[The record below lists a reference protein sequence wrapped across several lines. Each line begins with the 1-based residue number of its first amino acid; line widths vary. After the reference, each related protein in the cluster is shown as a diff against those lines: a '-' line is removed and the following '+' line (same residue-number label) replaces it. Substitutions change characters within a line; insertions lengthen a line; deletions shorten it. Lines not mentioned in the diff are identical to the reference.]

1 MALLVGVAGNV
12 QRLAQ
17 STSVGG
23 VRVASEANPGGHSRE
38 DLDGVEAAAS
48 LGTVTGTCVVAVGR
62 GDQSLL
68 QGSSTEA
75 LATELDTSVGVAS
88 IGAASLTLGG
98 CVPSDVERAAKN
110 AGAGAVG
117 EAAQVLELL
126 GWLGTTR
133 AEASLAASPTVEVS
147 LAAVTEL
154 GATVAVSSAKA
165 SSRAVKGT
173 ADTVHRGG
181 HSANLEHLR
190 GFLVMS
196 VSVDDAI
203 RGSADIMHTKDWA
216 GMAKVAVAAE
226 TRKKALES
234 ILMLVWLFE
243 AGGVQGKRRCFQ
255 DSRDLRAGE
264 DKRTSFHRECMI
276 SYRKEYDQSL
286 GLDSV
291 SSFELILY
299 RRLEPKFSNSLQ
311 EAVDSFTN

>member
-1 MALLVGVAGNV
+1 MALLVGVASNV

-23 VRVASEANPGGHSRE
+23 VRVASEANPGRHSRE
-38 DLDGVEAAAS
+38 DLDGVETAAS
-48 LGTVTGTCVVAVGR
+48 LGTVTGASVVAIGR

-68 QGSSTEA
+68 EGSSTEA
-75 LATELDTSVGVAS
+75 LATELDTSVGVAG

-98 CVPSDVERAAKN
+98 CVPGDVERAAKH

-126 GWLGTTR
+126 GWLGTAR
-133 AEASLAASPTVEVS
+133 AEASLAASTAVEVS

-154 GATVAVSSAKA
+154 GAAVSVSSAKA

-173 ADTVHRGG
+173 TDTVHRGG
-181 HSANLEHLR
+181 HSANLEHLG
-190 GFLVMS
+190 GFLEKS

-203 RGSADIMHTKDWA
+203 RGSANIMHTKDWA
-216 GMAKVAVAAE
+216 GMAQAAVAAE

-243 AGGVQGKRRCFQ
+243 AGRFQGKRRCFQ
-255 DSRDLRAGE
+255 DSRDLVADE
-264 DKRTSFHRECMI
+264 EKRTSFQRERMI
-276 SYRKEYDQSL
+276 SYRK
-286 GLDSV
+286 
-291 SSFELILY
+291 
-299 RRLEPKFSNSLQ
+299 
-311 EAVDSFTN
+311 